1 MGWETNCEVNYKLIN
16 FLGRYIYS
24 EVDKGSWTNKL
35 LEWMATAKES
45 QDQSNSSDVLITMEN
60 LEEYISYQGLTVV
73 GVVSASDPPQAL
85 KDMLKAKNAPSLS
98 GGP

>member
-1 MGWETNCEVNYKLIN
+1 
-16 FLGRYIYS
+16 
-24 EVDKGSWTNKL
+24 
-35 LEWMATAKES
+35 MATAKES

-98 GGP
+98 GGPWKPQISWEEVEGRIFDERAKHEPSFPSFEEAEGG